1 MTSLAW
7 IHLSD
12 WHQKGDNLDQ
22 EIVRDALVADVRNR
36 SSIDERLSK
45 IHFAVISGDIAYNGK
60 LEEYVAAKKYLIA
73 PFSDAAELE
82 NNGVGSIFFAPGN
95 HDFNRDAM
103 PSLSLSNIH
112 LLLHEKA
119 YARRR
124 DCHQDMLRQKEFK
137 QLLQRPFLEYNDFMS
152 SYCSDDVTVFND
164 NGFAAVHRITVHNKT
179 IAVLC
184 LNSAWLSGL
193 NKDCTGRINDY
204 GYLAVGEEQIR
215 TALMKIATPDL
226 VIAVMHHPISWLQE
240 FDANLVEEWLFQKC
254 HFVLHGHKHLPK
266 IDVLDST
273 TGGVIVVPSGAV
285 FNGRDNQDQRYE
297 NSYNFVHLD
306 LDKQIGTIHFRRWN
320 VIDKTFVPD
329 AMLAKNDKG
338 CFHFFVPK
346 QRQQA
351 GNDARH
357 GMSALVSRWEPDLMK
372 RPFERLEVE
381 LDLGV
386 HLGEAVSAVKFD
398 IHFRCR
404 FSPGKKEKLGIQSVI
419 NSRVYRYGDGD
430 GARPSLLPPYK
441 LHFIRL
447 DGREKLS
454 GMPRDGDSITFQV
467 ELPVTSCD
475 LEYKYVS
482 YDLLEDF
489 YKLAFNRMA
498 KKFLMRITKSSDLE
512 IEVSPT
518 GDLPMKEISYNE
530 ARDAYEVESSEM
542 VFPGMGLTIQW
553 FPSDSGR
560 LRCSSAVFNRMNIS
574 E

>member
-124 DCHQDMLRQKEFK
+124 DCHQDVLRQKEFK

-381 LDLGV
+381 LDW
-386 HLGEAVSAVKFD
+386 
-398 IHFRCR
+398 
-404 FSPGKKEKLGIQSVI
+404 
-419 NSRVYRYGDGD
+419 
-430 GARPSLLPPYK
+430 
-441 LHFIRL
+441 
-447 DGREKLS
+447 
-454 GMPRDGDSITFQV
+454 FQV

-530 ARDAYEVESSEM
+530 ARDAYEVESNEM